1 MAKIFQSVRR
11 TKVEPHNDKT
21 AEEEYSGESI
31 EMQLAQSSGLEL
43 YHASLSKEG
52 TLQIWPSFGF
62 HFEIINRTWKMTI
75 TREGY

>member
-52 TLQIWPSFGF
+52 TL
-62 HFEIINRTWKMTI
+62 
-75 TREGY
+75 